1 MKTKKNIKSIA
12 ALFLCVILML
22 TAGCAKGTEKEQTAG
37 TTSGKALAEM
47 NDIPADGIITKE
59 QFQSVAGKEQKVQ
72 FKGTTEDGITYVWTY
87 DCAKIQNPED
97 QNLKIDFTQENL
109 EEIKKQA
116 NDANDALQM
125 TMHGKGVICV
135 PTLEVTLPQSWESNA
150 AYLVKEQDGKLAKMS
165 DVTVTNDKE
174 STTLVMTVTSLD
186 GDCYV
191 IGGVTEEQ
199 NKGADAANQSSKK
212 KDGKEQSQETQEDQK
227 MVQTV
232 RMPM

>member
-1 MKTKKNIKSIA
+1 M
-12 ALFLCVILML
+12 
-22 TAGCAKGTEKEQTAG
+22 
-37 TTSGKALAEM
+37 
-47 NDIPADGIITKE
+47 
-59 QFQSVAGKEQKVQ
+59 
-72 FKGTTEDGITYVWTY
+72 
-87 DCAKIQNPED
+87 
-97 QNLKIDFTQENL
+97 
-109 EEIKKQA
+109 
-116 NDANDALQM
+116 
-125 TMHGKGVICV
+125 

-199 NKGADAANQSSKK
+199 NKGSRWQIRVFKRGRRKRAEPGNT
-212 KDGKEQSQETQEDQK
+212 GRIQK